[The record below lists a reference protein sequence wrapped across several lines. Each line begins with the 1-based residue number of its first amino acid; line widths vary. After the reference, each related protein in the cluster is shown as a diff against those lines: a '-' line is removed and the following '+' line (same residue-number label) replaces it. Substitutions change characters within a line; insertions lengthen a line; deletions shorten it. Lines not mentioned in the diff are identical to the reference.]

1 MTHFPHISPNI
12 YDVRCIMF
20 NVRRSLL
27 AAIKCMLF
35 SMRVQRR
42 PIIKWNFIR
51 KIHTQWVTTVNENS
65 TDQIDGNLQTLH
77 VYYKRFN
84 IINSQKNPSLPLPFP
99 PRAPTFNHQI
109 MCICNICQS
118 TIYRWLHQLQPLYIN
133 IRHRHLYRF
142 TLKWLAHPL
151 ILSTC

>member
-51 KIHTQWVTTVNENS
+51 KIHIQWVTTVNENS

-84 IINSQKNPSLPLPFP
+84 IINSQKNPSLPLPS
-99 PRAPTFNHQI
+99 PRARPH
-109 MCICNICQS
+109 S
-118 TIYRWLHQLQPLYIN
+118 TIKLCVYVTFANQPSIDGYISYS
-133 IRHRHLYRF
+133 HY
-142 TLKWLAHPL
+142 T
-151 ILSTC
+151 